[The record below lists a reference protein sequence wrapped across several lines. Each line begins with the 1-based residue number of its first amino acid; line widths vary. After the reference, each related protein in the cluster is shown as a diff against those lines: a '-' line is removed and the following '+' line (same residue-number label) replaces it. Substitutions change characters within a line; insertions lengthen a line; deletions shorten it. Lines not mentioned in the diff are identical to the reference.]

1 LAVARRRAAAA
12 LLPKSDPFVR
22 RKEHAMPD
30 AVKDYLSP
38 QWWAVAEC
46 VDAYE
51 AKCGTEF
58 PDLRK
63 FVAGLPA
70 SDRPVAIA
78 ELMKIEMERRWNAG
92 VKKQVEDY
100 LREYPELADP
110 SVSLSDLV
118 GHESAVRQRHGHPSS
133 AEELRSRF
141 PNLSASPAS
150 PDKADVISTVALSD
164 PNAETKRSDSIPPT
178 RDSSG
183 TLPFDSRVSS
193 AAQSGTGSKPSSSAG
208 PITAASGS
216 QPQQASASDS
226 ISAPRIES
234 IGRYQVRDELGSGTF
249 GVVYRCVDAELK
261 RDVAVKVPRASRSNA
276 SDRAKEFLH
285 EARSAARLR
294 HAGIVTVL
302 DTGQTSDG
310 RVFVVYEFIRG
321 ITLQKRLDRGGYT
334 VEEVV
339 GWIAGA
345 ADALHHAH
353 KNGIVHRD
361 IKPANILLDE
371 EQRPHIADFGL
382 AKMDDQFFK
391 DDAGHVLGTVAYM
404 SPEQAAGQSHW
415 AAPQTDIYSL
425 GVVLYQMLTKRL
437 PFSAGSVSQVLE
449 QVQKR
454 VPAPPRTIDDK
465 IPKPLEAICLR
476 AMAKNPADR
485 YSTAADMAAEL
496 RAAVQAAP
504 PPRRISRMSIAIG
517 GAAAAA
523 LAILLMFA
531 WNRDNSSKALNNT
544 ASGGGQN
551 GSQPGSPAGSLPSF
565 SFASGTPQLEIDY
578 QSPQEKGVSHAWHP
592 LDGKPL
598 TIHEGDKLQFH
609 VTLGVPRFVYLF
621 WYDTNGKPTLL
632 WPPNPAKQQAVKRVD
647 SPQGDDLWHGVDS
660 ERGAECFLVAVR
672 DEPLDATALEKFEQ
686 QLAYDKGDV
695 RLDGVYSLGS
705 AELSRGL
712 APVVKSKKNPFAP
725 QFEKSLAATFSS
737 HLGAVIPHQ

>member
-1 LAVARRRAAAA
+1 
-12 LLPKSDPFVR
+12 
-22 RKEHAMPD
+22 MPD
-30 AVKDYLSP
+30 AIKDKLSP
-38 QWWAVAEC
+38 QWWTVAEC
-46 VDAYE
+46 VDSYE
-51 AKCGTEF
+51 AKCGSEF
-58 PDLRK
+58 PDLRA
-63 FVAGLPA
+63 FVASMTA
-70 SDRPVAIA
+70 TDRPAAIA
-78 ELMKIEMERRWNAG
+78 ELVKIEMERRWNSG
-92 VKKQVEDY
+92 VPKRVEDY

-110 SVSLSDLV
+110 AVSLADLV
-118 GHESAVRQRHGHPSS
+118 DHEAAIRQRHGQSPSQDEVR
-133 AEELRSRF
+133 ARF
-141 PNLSASPAS
+141 PQLFAVAAAPGH
-150 PDKADVISTVALSD
+150 ADVLSTVALSD
-164 PNAETKRSDSIPPT
+164 PQAETRRSDSVPAS
-178 RDSSG
+178 RDPSG
-183 TLPFDSRVSS
+183 TMEYDSR
-193 AAQSGTGSKPSSSAG
+193 
-208 PITAASGS
+208 
-216 QPQQASASDS
+216 ASASAQTGMETKPPS
-226 ISAPRIES
+226 VAGPTAGASGTQQSLSSVSGASAPPVES
-234 IGRYQVRDELGSGTF
+234 IGRYLVREELGSGTF
-249 GVVYRCVDAELK
+249 GVVYRCVDSELK
-261 RDVAVKVPRASRSNA
+261 RDVAVKVPRGVRANA
-276 SDRAKEFLH
+276 ADRAKEFLH

-294 HAGIVTVL
+294 HSGIVTVL

-321 ITLQKRLDRGGYT
+321 VTLQKRLERGGYT

-345 ADALHHAH
+345 AEALHHAH

-391 DDAGHVLGTVAYM
+391 NDAGHVLGTVAYM
-404 SPEQAAGQSHW
+404 SPEQASGQSHW

-437 PFSAGSVSQVLE
+437 PFSAGSVSEVLE

-454 VPAPPRTIDDK
+454 IPAPPRTIDDK
-465 IPKPLEAICLR
+465 IPKPLEAVCLR

-485 YSTAADMAAEL
+485 YSTAGDMAAEL

-504 PPRRISRMSIAIG
+504 PPRRNFWLAIGAG

-523 LAILLMFA
+523 LATVLLFA
-531 WNRDNSSKALNNT
+531 RSRDNNAKGPGNSAIAGS
-544 ASGGGQN
+544 QN
-551 GSQPGSPAGSLPSF
+551 GSQPGAPAGSSAP
-565 SFASGTPQLEIDY
+565 FAFESGTPQLEIDY

-621 WYDTNGKPTLL
+621 WYDANGKPTVL
-632 WPPNPAKQQAVKRVD
+632 WPLDPAKQQAVERVD
-647 SPQGDDLWHGVDS
+647 SPQGEDLWHGVDS
-660 ERGAECFLVAVR
+660 EQGAECFLAAVR
-672 DEPLDATALEKFEQ
+672 DQPLDAAALERFAQ
-686 QLAYDKGDV
+686 QTAYAKGDI
-695 RLDGVYSLGS
+695 RPDGVYSLGS